1 MTEQEKI
8 YFEALKNDR
17 IDSDRVLQKKSMRGV
32 KNSVVEKY
40 SDQAHFIYELLQN
53 ADDAGATEAKFE
65 LYGNR
70 LVFKHNGSRHFSVS
84 NPDTEEADTEN
95 GVLGDINAIT
105 SIANSNKTSAEI
117 GKFGVGFKSVFQYTS
132 TPKIYDPNFRFYIDR
147 FIVPVQIEDFFP
159 CLGLRFIQF

>member
-132 TPKIYDPNFRFYIDR
+132 TPKIYDQDFRFYFVR
-147 FIVPVQIEDFFP
+147 FIVHVQIEDFFA
-159 CLGLRFIQF
+159 